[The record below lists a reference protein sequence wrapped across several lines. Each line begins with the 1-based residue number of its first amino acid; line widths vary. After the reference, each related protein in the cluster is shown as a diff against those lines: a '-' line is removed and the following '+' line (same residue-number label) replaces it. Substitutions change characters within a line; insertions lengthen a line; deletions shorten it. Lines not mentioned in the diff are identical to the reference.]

1 MDVKWIALSLLVFQN
16 GITPILFRYATTE
29 VSADEKFSTPVA
41 VTVQEFMKLIASML
55 LFLKE
60 VNWQPDVWWQGLRS
74 EVMENPL
81 QTSKLAVPAALY
93 FLQNQSLQIASAHLP
108 AAVFQVLYNGKTLVV
123 AVFSVFLLRKALNRA
138 KWLALGMMSA
148 GLAVV
153 QLGAG
158 QEKSQASMGND
169 ADQSVPLGLLVVLLG
184 CLCSGFAGVYFEM
197 MMKPQPNA
205 DGSLPKTPSMWVRN
219 MELAFF
225 SLVIGAFQ
233 ITASGVGS
241 GSTGSIFNGFTPK
254 VWYMMVNNALGGLL
268 VAIVI
273 KYADNILKG
282 FACALATIVATFASV
297 PLFGYQIGALFVCG
311 VLIVLYSVLLYG
323 GSVKVPGSKHG
334 STEGDEY
341 WEQDFA
347 VCTQLRNRSSGD
359 VSEKEMLVSKTANQQ
374 SSSPVDHGHSQVG
387 QRQGSGSA
395 LSDIQIADEAAK

>member
-1 MDVKWIALSLLVFQN
+1 MVEIKWLALGLLVFQN

-29 VSADEKFSTPVA
+29 VSADEKFNTSVA

-60 VNWQPDVWWQGLRS
+60 VDWNPTEWWRGLRS
-74 EVMENPL
+74 EVTDNPS
-81 QTSKLAVPAALY
+81 QTLRLAVPACLY
-93 FLQNQSLQIASAHLP
+93 FLQNSSLQIASANLP

-123 AVFSVFLLRKALNRA
+123 AVFSVMLLSKVLNRA
-138 KWLALGMMSA
+138 KWMALAMMSA

-158 QEKSQASMGND
+158 QESSQASMGNG
-169 ADQSVPLGLLVVLLG
+169 ADQSVPLGLFVVLLG

-205 DGSLPKTPSMWVRN
+205 DGTFPKPPSMWIRN

-225 SLVIGAFQ
+225 SLLVGATQIGV
-233 ITASGVGS
+233 SGVGFS
-241 GSTGSIFNGFTPK
+241 STALFHGFTPK

-282 FACALATIVATFASV
+282 FACALATIVATFLSV
-297 PLFGYQIGALFVCG
+297 PLFGYQIGIVFLGG
-311 VLIVLYSVLLYG
+311 VLVVLYSVLLYG
-323 GSVKVPGSKHG
+323 GSVKVPGSIDDH
-334 STEGDEY
+334 Y
-341 WEQDFA
+341 WGQDFEMCA
-347 VCTQLRNRSSGD
+347 KLRSVPAHDAHDIEDETQLLSQDGKSEASS
-359 VSEKEMLVSKTANQQ
+359 LNQVPQ
-374 SSSPVDHGHSQVG
+374 VDKPDSS
-387 QRQGSGSA
+387 
-395 LSDIQIADEAAK
+395 

>member
-1 MDVKWIALSLLVFQN
+1 M
-16 GITPILFRYATTE
+16 
-29 VSADEKFSTPVA
+29 
-41 VTVQEFMKLIASML
+41 
-55 LFLKE
+55 
-60 VNWQPDVWWQGLRS
+60 
-74 EVMENPL
+74 
-81 QTSKLAVPAALY
+81 
-93 FLQNQSLQIASAHLP
+93 
-108 AAVFQVLYNGKTLVV
+108 LYNGKTLVV

-169 ADQSVPLGLLVVLLG
+169 ADQSVPLGLIVVFLG

-197 MMKPQPNA
+197 MMKPQPNP

-241 GSTGSIFNGFTPK
+241 GSTSSIFNGFTPK

-311 VLIVLYSVLLYG
+311 VLVVLYSVLLYG
-323 GSVKVPGSKHG
+323 GSVKVPGS
-334 STEGDEY
+334 TEGDEY

-347 VCTQLRNRSSGD
+347 VCAKLRNRSSGD
-359 VSEKEMLVSKTANQQ
+359 ISEKEMLVSKTANPT
-374 SSSPVDHGHSQVG
+374 SLVAAPR
-387 QRQGSGSA
+387 QRQSNGSDLG
-395 LSDIQIADEAAK
+395 DIKITASG